1 MSWRLVAGI
10 LAPGTPALSG
20 QNKALAKVL
29 FDGYSQQDIDKA
41 MTLFDAFCEAT
52 SGASLDQNEIMKV
65 TVYKCAATVVD
76 SMGVSAND

>member
-41 MTLFDAFCEAT
+41 MTLFDAFCKAT
-52 SGASLDQNEIMKV
+52 SGSDLEHNNTVKV
-65 TVYKCAATVVD
+65 AVYKCAASVVD
-76 SMGVSAND
+76 SLES